1 MNTRKGWPRMK
12 RIDKVLFA
20 LLLIMS
26 LAANIALISRPRER
40 EVVEI
45 THRDTIVEFRH
56 STDTIYLK
64 NTIYRDRYHYD
75 TLIVENTV
83 YLKDT
88 LHDYTFKEKEYD
100 LDIRAMKLD
109 SYKLDVHMRD
119 TVRITETNTVTV
131 KENKQRPF
139 TIGVGVGY
147 GVGMQSRQFEPFV
160 GVSINYRIF

>member
-1 MNTRKGWPRMK
+1 MKTK
-12 RIDKVLFA
+12 RIDEVLFA
-20 LLLIMS
+20 MLLIMS

-88 LHDYTFKEKEYD
+88 LHDYTFKEREYD

-131 KENKQRPF
+131 KEKRKPF
-139 TIGVGVGY
+139 TVGIQAGAGYGILNNKPDLFIGVGVTY
-147 GVGMQSRQFEPFV
+147 DLFK
-160 GVSINYRIF
+160 